1 MKKLL
6 FVCTGNYYRSR
17 TAEELFNF
25 LVNKRSLPYSAFS
38 KGLREDMA
46 KSPNVGPM
54 SHFAKAF
61 LQKLDVPIKGIDRM
75 PQSLLEEDFETYDI
89 IICMDEVE
97 HRPMMQERFSA
108 YENEVEYWEVRD
120 VQFESPDTAL
130 KTLKEKVEGL
140 VSTYVSDN

>member
-25 LVNKRSLPYSAFS
+25 LIQEKSLPHLAYS
-38 KGLREDMA
+38 KGLREDMS

-54 SHFAKAF
+54 SRFAKAF

-120 VQFESPDTAL
+120 VQFESPDTAMKSL
-130 KTLKEKVEGL
+130 EDRVKGL
-140 VSTYVSDN
+140 VLTLGAV